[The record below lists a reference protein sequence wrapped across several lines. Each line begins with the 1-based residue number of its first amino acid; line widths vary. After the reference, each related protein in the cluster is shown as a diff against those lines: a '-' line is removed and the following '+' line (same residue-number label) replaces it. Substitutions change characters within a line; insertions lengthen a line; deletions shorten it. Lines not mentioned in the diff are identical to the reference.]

1 MGISVVMKKNL
12 YCETGKDS
20 KYANITFLHWG
31 GKYVENQTSCNCFC
45 YLIWGGS
52 IIYISGKWIS
62 KTGSFHF
69 EKGRKKTDVKP
80 LPVGLHGQSRDYNLK
95 SFQRPDKSRKLGS
108 LVDSGTEQ
116 QPGLAT
122 GAAVS
127 PRGLLAGV
135 FDPGALVAQSPP
147 PATLFFWEN
156 PETRVLVKFIF
167 YLNFRKKIKLS
178 TPSNKFLCWANT
190 ADLPSSE
197 INEARG
203 RLGGSFSEHW
213 SLGPIEQGWG
223 GGGSSALLN
232 QVIFPYFCGKGSA
245 QREGHLG
252 K

>member
-12 YCETGKDS
+12 YCEMGKDS

-31 GKYVENQTSCNCFC
+31 GKYVENQTACNCFC

-116 QPGLAT
+116 QSGLAT
-122 GAAVS
+122 GAAMSLV
-127 PRGLLAGV
+127 GFLLLCLTQE
-135 FDPGALVAQSPP
+135 PLLPNP
-147 PATLFFWEN
+147 LPATLFFFWEN
-156 PETRVLVKFIF
+156 PENRVLVKFIF
-167 YLNFRKKIKLS
+167 YLISGRK
-178 TPSNKFLCWANT
+178 
-190 ADLPSSE
+190 
-197 INEARG
+197 
-203 RLGGSFSEHW
+203 
-213 SLGPIEQGWG
+213 
-223 GGGSSALLN
+223 
-232 QVIFPYFCGKGSA
+232 
-245 QREGHLG
+245 
-252 K
+252 